1 MKTSKIIVLMLFMLV
16 TASSFN
22 AQAATTPVMPEA
34 TPESARAEALL
45 KRLDEIDHL
54 DKSNMKSHEKRQ
66 LRKEVKA
73 IKKDL
78 KELSGGVYLSVGAV
92 IIIILLL
99 ILLL

>member
-1 MKTSKIIVLMLFMLV
+1 MKTSKIIVLMLFMFLA
-16 TASSFN
+16 ASPFN
-22 AQAATTPVMPEA
+22 SQAATTPVTEA
-34 TPESARAEALL
+34 APESAKAEALL
-45 KRLDEIDHL
+45 KRLDEINEL
-54 DKSNMKSHEKRQ
+54 DKSKMTSREKRQ
-66 LRKEVKA
+66 LRKEVKT